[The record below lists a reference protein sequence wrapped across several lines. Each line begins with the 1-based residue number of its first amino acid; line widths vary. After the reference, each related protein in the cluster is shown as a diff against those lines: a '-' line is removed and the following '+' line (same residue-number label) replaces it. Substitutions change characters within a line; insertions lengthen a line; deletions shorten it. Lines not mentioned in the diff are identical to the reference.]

1 VPWGVNMDFKAI
13 LEKMAELDASKVSE
27 ECGMPMTSSA
37 PNTAPPSM
45 SINLNAQGL
54 DNIQSLMQLINKVN
68 PSMSTPMGG
77 NSSEP
82 TLPMVKPEPSMAS
95 LRDKLLPKEPPKL
108 ADNDIDPMD
117 NMDREEESFA
127 NAPDGASEPEIKPMS
142 AAVPNGDDLHR
153 KKRQFPATQ
162 PGDNPMAVE
171 NIKAQLEAL
180 LAEIKSK

>member
-1 VPWGVNMDFKAI
+1 MDFKAI
-13 LEKMAELDASKVSE
+13 LEKMAELEASRVSE
-27 ECGMPMTSSA
+27 ECGMPMST
-37 PNTAPPSM
+37 PPVNTTPPSM

-54 DNIQSLMQLINKVN
+54 DNIESLMKLINKVN
-68 PSMSTPMGG
+68 PSMSPGDMT
-77 NSSEP
+77 EP
-82 TLPMVKPEPSMAS
+82 NLPMVRPEPSMAT
-95 LRDKLLPKEPPKL
+95 LRDKLLPKGPDSL

-117 NMDREEESFA
+117 NEPEESFA
-127 NAPDGASEPEIKPMS
+127 NAPVDGAEPEIKPMS
-142 AAVPNGDDLHR
+142 AAIPNGDDLNR